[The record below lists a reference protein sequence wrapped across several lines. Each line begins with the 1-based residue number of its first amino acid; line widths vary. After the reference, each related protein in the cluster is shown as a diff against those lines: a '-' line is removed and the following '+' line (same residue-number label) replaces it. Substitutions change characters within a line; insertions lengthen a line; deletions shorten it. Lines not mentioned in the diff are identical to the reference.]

1 MKKEFAVIGLGRFG
15 GSIVQYLSAHDYDV
29 LAIDID
35 EERVSQFMN
44 IASYAVV
51 VDAMDE
57 LALKSL
63 GIRNFDH
70 VIVAIGENL
79 NASILTTIIL
89 KELGVKNITVKA
101 QSIYHEKI
109 LQKIGAT
116 QVVHPERD
124 MGKRIAK
131 QLISNNVFDYLD
143 LSEEYSIMELIA
155 TDKIANK
162 NLIDLNVR
170 ANYDLNIIGIKRDN
184 QMNVSPIPTEKLR
197 KGDLIF
203 VIGHNDKIEAFQKR
217 EF

>member
-15 GSIVQYLSAHDYDV
+15 GSIVRYLSEHDYDV
-29 LAIDID
+29 LAIDIN

-57 LALKSL
+57 AALKSL
-63 GIRNFDH
+63 GIRNFDY

-89 KELGVKNITVKA
+89 KELGVEHITVKA
-101 QSIYHEKI
+101 QSLYHEKI
-109 LQKIGAT
+109 LRKIGAT

-124 MGKRIAK
+124 MGERIAK

-143 LSEEYSIMELIA
+143 LSEEYSIMELMA
-155 TDKIANK
+155 TDKISGK
-162 NLIDLNVR
+162 NLIELNVR
-170 ANYDLNIIGIKRDN
+170 AQYDVNIIGIKRGAS
-184 QMNVSPIPTEKLR
+184 MNVSPIPSEKLR
-197 KGDLIF
+197 RGDLIF
-203 VIGHNDKIEAFQKR
+203 VIGRNEKIELFR
-217 EF
+217 EKEF

>member
-15 GSIVQYLSAHDYDV
+15 GSIVQYLSTHDYDV
-29 LAIDID
+29 LAIDVD

-57 LALKSL
+57 TALKSL

-89 KELGVKNITVKA
+89 KELGVEHITVKA
-101 QSIYHEKI
+101 QSVYHEKI
-109 LQKIGAT
+109 LKKIGAT

-124 MGKRIAK
+124 MGERIAK

-143 LSEEYSIMELIA
+143 LSEEYSIVELVA
-155 TDKIANK
+155 TDKISNK
-162 NLIDLNVR
+162 SLIDLNVR
-170 ANYDLNIIGIKRDN
+170 VKYDLNIIGIKREN
-184 QMNVSPIPTEKLR
+184 KMNVSPIPNEKLQ
-197 KGDLIF
+197 KDDLIF
-203 VIGHNDKIEAFQKR
+203 VIGHNDKIEDFRKN

>member
-15 GSIVQYLSAHDYDV
+15 GSIVRYLSEHDYDV
-29 LAIDID
+29 LAIDIN

-57 LALKSL
+57 AALKSL
-63 GIRNFDH
+63 GIRNFDY

-89 KELGVKNITVKA
+89 KELGVEHITVKA

-109 LQKIGAT
+109 LRKIGAT

-124 MGKRIAK
+124 MGERIAK

-143 LSEEYSIMELIA
+143 LSEEYSIMELMA
-155 TDKIANK
+155 TDKISGK
-162 NLIDLNVR
+162 NLIELNVR
-170 ANYDLNIIGIKRDN
+170 AQYDVNIIGIKRGAS
-184 QMNVSPIPTEKLR
+184 MNVSPIPSEKLR
-197 KGDLIF
+197 RGDLIF
-203 VIGHNDKIEAFQKR
+203 VIGRNEKIELFR
-217 EF
+217 EKEF

>member
-15 GSIVQYLSAHDYDV
+15 GSIVSYLSAHDYDV
-29 LAIDID
+29 LAIDVD

-57 LALKSL
+57 AALKSL

-89 KELGVKNITVKA
+89 KELGVAHITVKA
-101 QSIYHEKI
+101 QSVYHEKI

-116 QVVHPERD
+116 QIVHPERD
-124 MGKRIAK
+124 MGERIAK

-143 LSEEYSIMELIA
+143 LSDEYSIMELIA
-155 TDKIANK
+155 TDKIAGK
-162 NLIDLNVR
+162 SLIELNVR
-170 ANYDLNIIGIKRDN
+170 ARYDLNIIGVKRGTV
-184 QMNVSPIPTEKLR
+184 MNVSPIPSEKL
-197 KGDLIF
+197 KKEDLIF
-203 VIGHNDKIEAFQKR
+203 VIGRNDKIEMFR
-217 EF
+217 EQEF